1 MLNKDDL
8 RSIFDYM
15 KRTLPVELTTEDE
28 KLYNKIKL
36 INENLDLQDEYLE
49 KAKKVQEEIQKLS

>member
-8 RSIFDYM
+8 RLIFDYM
-15 KRTLPVELTTEDE
+15 KRTLPVELSIEDE

>member
-15 KRTLPVELTTEDE
+15 KRTLPVEITTEEE

>member
-36 INENLDLQDEYLE
+36 INENLDLQDEYLD

>member
-15 KRTLPVELTTEDE
+15 KRTLPVELSIEDE

>member
-1 MLNKDDL
+1 MLSKDDL

-15 KRTLPVELTTEDE
+15 KRTLPVEMTTEDE

-49 KAKKVQEEIQKLS
+49 KAKKVQEEIQKLL

>member
-1 MLNKDDL
+1 MLNKDEL

-36 INENLDLQDEYLE
+36 INENLDLQEEYLE

>member
-1 MLNKDDL
+1 MLSKDDL

-15 KRTLPVELTTEDE
+15 KRTLPVEMTTEDE

>member
-15 KRTLPVELTTEDE
+15 KRTLPVEMTTEDE

>member
-15 KRTLPVELTTEDE
+15 KRTLPVEMTIEDE

-36 INENLDLQDEYLE
+36 INENLDLQDEYLD